1 MKVKMGIKLSGRDV
15 LLMHKNAPSVF
26 SRYIYLFMEHH
37 GCSRTED
44 ELKSISTDELLKDMW
59 YLGVSSDSVM
69 HVTAIDDSA
78 LRTMLYK
85 IKHCGVE
92 EIDFDN
98 LFHEYVK
105 IRMDCDEWENV

>member
-1 MKVKMGIKLSGRDV
+1 MKVKVDTKLSGRDV
-15 LLMHKNAPSVF
+15 VLMHKNSPAVF
-26 SRYIYLFMEHH
+26 RRYIYLFMAHH

-44 ELKSISTDELLKDMW
+44 ELRSISTDELLKDMW
-59 YLGVSSDSVM
+59 YLGISPDSM
-69 HVTAIDDSA
+69 MNITAINDGT

-85 IKHCGVE
+85 IKRCGYE